1 MSMINISGKITTKIE
16 YSHEVLGEKFYKFN
30 IASHRLSG
38 NMDIIPC
45 IASEVL
51 VANLNTGD
59 EITLIGDIRTRN
71 VDVEGQT
78 RKRLDV
84 FVFVTETGDYVP
96 NKNYVEMTGYICKE
110 PVYRETPLNRQ
121 ICDIFVAVNR
131 AYGKSDYIPC
141 ITWGRNAIKA
151 SYLEIGEKVT
161 LLGRLQ
167 SREYVKGD
175 VTKVTYEVSANCL
188 TLDDEE
194 IGEDVE

>member
-30 IASHRLSG
+30 ISSQRLSG
-38 NMDIIPC
+38 NVDVIPC

-51 VANLNTGD
+51 IAELNTND
-59 EITLIGDIRTRN
+59 EVTINGDIRTRN
-71 VDVEGQT
+71 VEIEGQS

-84 FVFVTETGDYVP
+84 FVFVTEVGEYVP

-131 AYGKSDYIPC
+131 AYHKSDYVPC
-141 ITWGRNAIKA
+141 ICWGRNAIKA

-167 SREYVKGD
+167 SREYIKGD
-175 VTKVTYEVSANCL
+175 VTKVTYEVSVNCL
-188 TLDDEE
+188 LNDDEE
-194 IGEDVE
+194 IREDVE